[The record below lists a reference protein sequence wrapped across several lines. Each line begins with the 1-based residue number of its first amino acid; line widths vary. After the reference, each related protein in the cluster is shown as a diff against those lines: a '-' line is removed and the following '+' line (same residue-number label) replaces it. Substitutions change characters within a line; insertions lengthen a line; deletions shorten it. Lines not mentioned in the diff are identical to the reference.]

1 MLFEHMTANS
11 CVKHVQRCYKV
22 LVRDLGYGGRRKG
35 AEAGRGRKIAVGAS
49 ADVIGGKIEV

>member
-1 MLFEHMTANS
+1 M
-11 CVKHVQRCYKV
+11 
-22 LVRDLGYGGRRKG
+22 RDLGYGGRRKG